1 MPYIVSGLAL
11 IIVWGFATAFSQ
23 APGWIHLLL
32 TVGLS
37 LAVYGVVKP
46 KTAGKP

>member
-11 IIVWGFATAFSQ
+11 IVVWGFATVFYH

-37 LAVYGVVKP
+37 LCVYGIVKP
-46 KTAGKP
+46 QTTGRK